1 MTLDI
6 DVKRK
11 SKVRETQTNQKYQNN
26 IYKGKIDKTQQK
38 SNVVFLEK

>member
-1 MTLDI
+1 M

-11 SKVRETQTNQKYQNN
+11 SKVRETQTNQKLLQQH

>member
-1 MTLDI
+1 MWRGNLKWERLKQI
-6 DVKRK
+6 K
-11 SKVRETQTNQKYQNN
+11 SYYNN